1 MKTFYTLLMSVRV
14 DQKTKLTYED
24 YVCLPNDGNIHEI
37 IDGDH
42 YMAPAP
48 DTYHQTL
55 SRRIQFALYRQLEE
69 ADLGL
74 VFNAPTDV
82 ELSAV
87 DIVQPDIFVVSKD
100 KQYLVTRRKIVCPP
114 DLIIEILSEYSGRT
128 DMSLKHSL
136 YERAGVPEY
145 WIVDPEAHE
154 IIKYV
159 LKNKTYA
166 CEGAFSETI
175 SFSLKGASAVVDL
188 TKVW

>member
-1 MKTFYTLLMSVRV
+1 MSIRI
-14 DQKTKLTYED
+14 DRKTKFTYED
-24 YVCLPNDGNIHEI
+24 YVCFPDDGNIHEI

-69 ADLGL
+69 ADIGL
-74 VFNAPTDV
+74 VFDAPTDV
-82 ELSAV
+82 ELSPV

-100 KQYLVTRRKIVCPP
+100 RKHFVTRRKVVCPP
-114 DLIIEILSEYSGRT
+114 DLIIEIVSEYSGQI
-128 DMSLKHSL
+128 DKSLKHSL
-136 YERAGVPEY
+136 YERTGVPEY

-154 IIKYV
+154 IVKYT
-159 LKNKTYA
+159 LIGGSYECRGSYT
-166 CEGAFSETI
+166 ERI
-175 SFSLKGASAVVDL
+175 SYCLKGTEAVVDL